1 MTGTDPAG
9 VWGGYPPMPSHM
21 HCMRLH
27 RVDESMRMAKQNYI
41 RNRLQ
46 RVLCGSIQHPI
57 TASGTHP
64 HGMSDAVSECLGI
77 AVVRKVNNPNRIKGL
92 GGNGKFS
99 PAINPPA
106 VGVALK

>member
-9 VWGGYPPMPSHM
+9 VWGGYPPMPRHM

-41 RNRLQ
+41 RNRVQ
-46 RVLCGSIQHPI
+46 RDWCARWYVLSVGYQS
-57 TASGTHP
+57 AR
-64 HGMSDAVSECLGI
+64 HGLSDAASECLGI
-77 AVVRKVNNPNRIKGL
+77 AAVRKVNNPNRIKGL

-99 PAINPPA
+99 PAINPPG
-106 VGVALK
+106 VGVTL